1 MTACAGSRGGA
12 DFVYSLGLSLDKDG
26 KIGDVRWDSPA
37 FNAGLTVTNQIL
49 AVNGRQYSGDALK
62 DAVTAAKGTTQPIT
76 LLVKDGDAYRTVNL
90 DWHQGLRYPRLVKT
104 GKGPGTLDAL
114 LAPRR

>member
-1 MTACAGSRGGA
+1 MPSSSIAS
-12 DFVYSLGLSLDKDG
+12 SLGFNVTNEGNITSV
-26 KIGDVRWDSPA
+26 IWDSPA
-37 FNAGLTVTNQIL
+37 FNAGLTVSNQVL

-62 DAVTAAKGTTQPIT
+62 SAVTAAKGTTQPIT
-76 LLVKDGDAYRTVNL
+76 LLVKDGEVYRTVNL